1 MSGMTGILGDWPWHF
16 AAAALIVMLCAACG
30 SLDSNIPSDG
40 EMIEVF
46 KTKEKT
52 FSEIVE
58 LFQEFPS
65 WEGHHPREQVYHNG
79 YWPEVAE
86 SRSFFGEERASR
98 IDSLLKVIGCEN
110 VHFRYSYSYYPT
122 ENICPVEYS
131 FTYNARGLSIGPSIG
146 RSFIYSTNPNDS
158 AAITSEIGYGDF
170 LKPATYFLAEGD
182 LDSLYYDMRNK
193 AMENK
198 ESISFILLRRHIA
211 DNRLIN
217 LQYFD

>member
-1 MSGMTGILGDWPWHF
+1 MSGMTGILGGWTRHL
-16 AAAALIVMLCAACG
+16 AAAALIVVLCSACG
-30 SLDSNIPSDG
+30 RLDSNIPSDG

-79 YWPEVAE
+79 YWPEDAE
-86 SRSFFGEERASR
+86 SRSFFGEERALK
-98 IDSLLKVIGCEN
+98 IDSLLQVIGCEN

-146 RSFIYSTNPNDS
+146 RSFIYSTNPKDS
-158 AAITSEIGYGDF
+158 AAITSEIGYEDF
-170 LKPATYFLAEGD
+170 KPVTYFMAEGD
-182 LDSLYYDMRNK
+182 LDSLYYDIRNK
-193 AMENK
+193 AMENE
-198 ESISFILLRRHIA
+198 ESILHILLRRRIA
-211 DNRLIN
+211 DNWLIN